1 MVQPCTLLPSQYFSK
16 RRGLAVGIVYSAGG
30 VGGAVL
36 SLVLDA
42 LLTRY
47 GPAWTFRILGFVTWG
62 ACIPACLL
70 IKERPGKRNAAFVEW
85 YVSPTQESHQG
96 RKAKHPSASADRS
109 YFKDLRFVTV
119 FIASALGTFPLFV
132 PPFFLPLYGTSMG
145 LSHSASAGL
154 AAGFNLASA
163 VGRIAF
169 GQLADWIGP
178 INALIIAFAVNS
190 ISLLLIWPLSG
201 TVGPLVVF
209 VILTGVAAGELR
221 PFT

>member
-1 MVQPCTLLPSQYFSK
+1 
-16 RRGLAVGIVYSAGG
+16 
-30 VGGAVL
+30 
-36 SLVLDA
+36 
-42 LLTRY
+42 
-47 GPAWTFRILGFVTWG
+47 
-62 ACIPACLL
+62 
-70 IKERPGKRNAAFVEW
+70 
-85 YVSPTQESHQG
+85 
-96 RKAKHPSASADRS
+96 
-109 YFKDLRFVTV
+109 
-119 FIASALGTFPLFV
+119 
-132 PPFFLPLYGTSMG
+132 MG

>member
-1 MVQPCTLLPSQYFSK
+1 MRLLLN
-16 RRGLAVGIVYSAGG
+16 GMLARHQH
-30 VGGAVL
+30 
-36 SLVLDA
+36 D
-42 LLTRY
+42 TREVK
-47 GPAWTFRILGFVTWG
+47 LNNH
-62 ACIPACLL
+62 L
-70 IKERPGKRNAAFVEW
+70 
-85 YVSPTQESHQG
+85 
-96 RKAKHPSASADRS
+96 ASAVRS

-190 ISLLLIWPLSG
+190 ISLLLVWPLSG

-209 VILTGVAAGELR
+209 VILTGVAAGELL
-221 PFT
+221 PFTHYTLQLSKLTLPMHFARRFLLTYANCGR